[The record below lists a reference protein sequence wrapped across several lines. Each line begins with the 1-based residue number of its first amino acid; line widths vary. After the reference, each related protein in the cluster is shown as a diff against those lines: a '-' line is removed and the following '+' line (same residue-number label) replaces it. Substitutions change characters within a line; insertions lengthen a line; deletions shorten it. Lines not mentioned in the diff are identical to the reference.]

1 MKVVIVEDEILSAQR
16 LEKLLLP
23 MDLSVEVMAMLDS
36 VKSSVQWLQTNP
48 APDLIFLDI
57 HLGDGLSF
65 EILEQINIECPIIF
79 TTAYDEYAIKAFKFN
94 SIDYLLKPI
103 ETDLLEKAI
112 QKFRKITSPPVHK
125 EFDFKDFARL
135 LTTEKKIYRS
145 RFLVNYRD
153 ELLPIS
159 TPEIAYFYS
168 ENKNSYLMGNNGSKY
183 LIDYTLEELESELD
197 PAHFFRITRQIIA
210 SSPSIKKIY
219 QHFNLKLKVE
229 LVPQFHE
236 EIMLSRDKSGLLKE
250 WLNR

>member
-1 MKVVIVEDEILSAQR
+1 MNIVIIEDEKLSAQR
-16 LEKLLLP
+16 LEKLILTIDP
-23 MDLSVEVMAMLDS
+23 SIEVIAMLDS
-36 VKSSVQWLQTNP
+36 IKSSIQWLKVNT

-65 EILEQINIECPIIF
+65 EIFDQINIECPIIF

-103 ETDLLEKAI
+103 DQELLQKSI
-112 QKFRKITSPPVHK
+112 QKFRKLSSPSLNK
-125 EFDFKDFARL
+125 EFDFKDLAKL
-135 LTTEKKIYRS
+135 LTSEKKIYRS

-168 ENKNSYLMGNNGSKY
+168 ENKNTYLIGKDERKY
-183 LIDYTLEELESELD
+183 LIDYTLEELETELD
-197 PAHFFRITRQIIA
+197 PSYFFRITRQIIA
-210 SSPSIKKIY
+210 SAQAIKKIY

-229 LVPQFHE
+229 LEPPFQE